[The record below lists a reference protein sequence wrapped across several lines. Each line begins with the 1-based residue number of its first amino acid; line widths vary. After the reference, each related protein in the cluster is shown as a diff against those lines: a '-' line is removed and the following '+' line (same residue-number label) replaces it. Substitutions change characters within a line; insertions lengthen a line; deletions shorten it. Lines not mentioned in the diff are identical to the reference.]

1 LDRRVAGSKTKLL
14 AGNEVGKV
22 QIGPKSL

>member
-1 LDRRVAGSKTKLL
+1 VAGSKTKLL